1 MHNLA
6 GDLAR
11 SGKAQEANHRC
22 DILWLGNPASSRV
35 VARPIPDAACDES
48 DLAGEGVLGESGA

>member
-11 SGKAQEANHRC
+11 SGEAQEANHRC
-22 DILWLGNPASSRV
+22 DILWLGNGRSRFASGPSRT
-35 VARPIPDAACDES
+35 AA
-48 DLAGEGVLGESGA
+48 AMPLGPPKADWSRACE